1 MKLRVLYRKQGDPLP
16 RHIQVT
22 ADATVTSGDVA
33 RALLK
38 GPAADV
44 DIDEA
49 ARPTLRVTDQAGGV
63 TVLPPGQLVVNSGV
77 VSGAVL
83 EVVPGAT
90 QHAPQ
95 GDPVALL
102 RVLGGP
108 DTGVEVALYQGTS
121 TVGRSAESTVR
132 LTDPLASKQHAR
144 IEIGETVEVVDA
156 NSANGVL
163 VGGVRVPRVAVG
175 PGDPFVVGGTTMAIS
190 YTRRLDQADG
200 VRDQFT
206 IRLVAAEG
214 RVLQPAAHMDA
225 PRHRRAD
232 EIG

>member
-83 EVVPGAT
+83 EVVPG
-90 QHAPQ
+90 
-95 GDPVALL
+95 LL
-102 RVLGGP
+102 VSNCTKSSPRL
-108 DTGVEVALYQGTS
+108 S
-121 TVGRSAESTVR
+121 TKSDSAMT
-132 LTDPLASKQHAR
+132 AS
-144 IEIGETVEVVDA
+144 
-156 NSANGVL
+156 
-163 VGGVRVPRVAVG
+163 
-175 PGDPFVVGGTTMAIS
+175 
-190 YTRRLDQADG
+190 
-200 VRDQFT
+200 
-206 IRLVAAEG
+206 
-214 RVLQPAAHMDA
+214 
-225 PRHRRAD
+225 
-232 EIG
+232 